1 MVPAC
6 GRNRAPLSESLFAE
20 GYRFDFFQAVRV
32 LDAMARE
39 ASAPTPPDPLEPV
52 GGDRAAQHEA
62 VRFRAVASHAFPA
75 GAVADIRPS
84 RGDASLPSA
93 AAPPEMTVAFF
104 GLTGPHGVLPQHYT
118 TLLIDRIRSKDFTLR
133 DFLDLFNHR
142 SVSLFYRAWEKYRFA
157 IGYERRRRCGSAAKD
172 DLFTWCLY
180 CLLGLGSGALRGRV
194 AFADEALL
202 FYGGHFAHF
211 PRAAVCLEMILA
223 DYFELPAEIRQFRG
237 QWLYLSP
244 EDRSLLPSRSCPVG
258 LNCRLGS
265 DVVIGERVWDIEGKF
280 RVRVG
285 PLAYHDF
292 RRFLPSGDALRT
304 LAQMARTYVGPA
316 LDFDVQLVLKGGEV
330 PWCRLGGDGADPAR
344 LGWNTWIRAKPYARV
359 VDDSVFTLEV

>member
-1 MVPAC
+1 MVPAG
-6 GRNRAPLSESLFAE
+6 GRNRAPLSESLMAE
-20 GYRFDFFQAVRV
+20 AYRFDFFQAVRV
-32 LDAMARE
+32 LDAMGSHG
-39 ASAPTPPDPLEPV
+39 SALTSPDQQEPV
-52 GGDRAAQHEA
+52 GSDRAAQHEA
-62 VRFRAVASHAFPA
+62 VRFRAVASHAFPP
-75 GAVADIRPS
+75 GAVAEIRPS
-84 RGDASLPSA
+84 CRDASVPSA
-93 AAPPEMTVAFF
+93 AAPPEMAVAFF
-104 GLTGPHGVLPQHYT
+104 GLTGPAGVLPQHYT

-142 SVSLFYRAWEKYRFA
+142 SVSLFYRAWEKYRFV
-157 IGYERRRRCGSAAKD
+157 IGYERRQRGGPDAKD

-180 CLLGLGSGALRGRV
+180 CLLGLGTGALRRRLE
-194 AFADEALL
+194 FADEALIY
-202 FYGGHFAHF
+202 YGGHFAHF
-211 PRAAVCLEMILA
+211 PRSALCLEMILA

-244 EDRSLLPSRSCPVG
+244 DDRSLLPSRECPEG
-258 LNCRLGS
+258 QNCRLGA

-280 RVRVG
+280 RVRLG
-285 PLAYHDF
+285 PLAYRDF

-316 LDFDVQLVLKGGEV
+316 LDFDVQLVLKGSET

-344 LGWNTWIRAKPYARV
+344 LGWNTWIRAKPYVCV